1 MHVLLIDF
9 RKTKMFFWY
18 IFSIFLINAFCS
30 NLIKFV
36 NKEVN
41 PHLEQS
47 APTIWLKSQQKIKQT
62 LTPPKPQLAQP
73 PPLPKRLNLL
83 PLPYFKGMWGID
95 NMPIHAIF
103 L

>member
-1 MHVLLIDF
+1 MHVLIDF

-30 NLIKFV
+30 NLINIV
-36 NKEVN
+36 NEEVN

-47 APTIWLKSQQKIKQT
+47 APTIWLKSQQKIRQT

-73 PPLPKRLNLL
+73 PPFQNDSTSFPFPIL
-83 PLPYFKGMWGID
+83 KGCGG
-95 NMPIHAIF
+95 
-103 L
+103 